1 MHPATMPSAL
11 PAESDAGLSHQEILC
26 ELQSLRDLI
35 ERRCTSSSAPAA
47 MDDAIG
53 RTKLEIAALHVGPI
67 DGGPARATRELDAVT
82 EGAERAT
89 QKIINAAEEIE
100 DPANTLSA
108 RLKDGQEQALAQ
120 DILDHVI
127 SIFEA
132 CNFQDLNAQRIIKVV
147 ATLNFVEDRITRMM
161 EAWGGIDAFR
171 LHRCRTRR
179 AGKPRQTSWPQT
191 RGRCR
196 LCHPGRGR
204 RALRCGIDRAAIPT
218 AACRSWFLLYKQVS
232 SPAV

>member
-1 MHPATMPSAL
+1 MNSALIPGPVEQSAFTRVRRNMPLQRKVFRIQQMHPATMPSAL
-11 PAESDAGLSHQEILC
+11 PAESDAGLPHQEILW

-100 DPANTLSA
+100 D
-108 RLKDGQEQALAQ
+108 
-120 DILDHVI
+120 
-127 SIFEA
+127 
-132 CNFQDLNAQRIIKVV
+132 
-147 ATLNFVEDRITRMM
+147 
-161 EAWGGIDAFR
+161 
-171 LHRCRTRR
+171 
-179 AGKPRQTSWPQT
+179 
-191 RGRCR
+191 
-196 LCHPGRGR
+196 
-204 RALRCGIDRAAIPT
+204 AA
-218 AACRSWFLLYKQVS
+218 
-232 SPAV
+232 